1 MVHVRL
7 HKTVPSVAL
16 PLLLAMLLAFSS
28 LSAKGSPADNA
39 LPQGT
44 LSSTHGNMPQ
54 WEELGLEDLVVY
66 SEEGSLVVQF
76 GAKQHHNSQSSQETV
91 SGVASPHPGK
101 VQYQRALRFA
111 PHSLRLTTYLY
122 FLYRLR
128 L

>member
-1 MVHVRL
+1 MVNFRL
-7 HKTVPSVAL
+7 HKSVSSVAWSV
-16 PLLLAMLLAFSS
+16 LLTMLLAFSS
-28 LSAKGSPADNA
+28 LSAKESRDNNT
-39 LPQGT
+39 LPEGT

-66 SEEGSLVVQF
+66 SEESNLVVQF
-76 GAKQHHNSQSSQETV
+76 GAKEHHNNQSLQETV

-101 VQYQRALRFA
+101 VLYQRALRFA

-122 FLYRLR
+122 FLYRFR

>member
-7 HKTVPSVAL
+7 HKSVSSVAWSV
-16 PLLLAMLLAFSS
+16 LLTMLLAFSS
-28 LSAKGSPADNA
+28 LSAKESRDNNT
-39 LPQGT
+39 LLEGT

-66 SEEGSLVVQF
+66 SEESSLVVQF
-76 GAKQHHNSQSSQETV
+76 GAKQHHNSQSSQEAV